1 MTVRNA
7 RLEDVSS
14 IVELWKEFM
23 AEHDEL
29 VFKENPQIEPYI
41 RKYLKKRENAA
52 SLFKAFIQENI
63 RSDDALV
70 LITEVEGEPVRFS
83 LALIQNTIPIFVV
96 EKIGAISDLFIKK
109 SFRGRGL
116 SSQLKNETI
125 KWLKKKNIA
134 HATITVYADNKHA
147 REIYKEWDFQD
158 FQVVL
163 RRAI

>member
-7 RLEDVSS
+7 RLEDVFS

-23 AEHDEL
+23 TEHDEL
-29 VFKENPQIEPYI
+29 VFKENPQIVPYL
-41 RKYLKKRENAA
+41 RKYLRKKENAA
-52 SLFKAFIQENI
+52 SLFKAFILENI

-70 LITEVEGEPVRFS
+70 LMVEVEGEPVGFS

-109 SFRGRGL
+109 QFRGRGL
-116 SSQLKNETI
+116 SSQLKNETV
-125 KWLKKKNIA
+125 KWLKKKDIT

-147 REIYKEWDFQD
+147 REIYKEWGFMD
-158 FQVVL
+158 FQVVM